1 MNRIK
6 LKDFSIFDFVVKI
19 DNEHK
24 GLKQEEVMV
33 KAEKAMIQ
41 NIKEL
46 VKASHNGSVE
56 IEVSN
61 GMYAGFT
68 VACLVEHFTKDKD
81 HDIRTHTYM
90 DKWKSFKALLYVDN
104 WPLRDRKIKEEK

>member
-6 LKDFSIFDFVVKI
+6 LKDFSIFDYVVKI

-33 KAEKAMIQ
+33 KAEKAMIE

-46 VKASHNGSVE
+46 VKASHSGSVE
-56 IEVSN
+56 IELSN
-61 GMYAGFT
+61 STHAGFT
-68 VACLVEHFTKDKD
+68 VASLVEHFTEDKD
-81 HDIRTHTYM
+81 YNIRTHTYM
-90 DKWKSFKALLYVDN
+90 DKWKSFKALLYVNN
-104 WPLRDRKIKEEK
+104 WVER